1 MVIRRRSPIENL
13 LIILRQELKKGRSV
27 PKKVHMRKVTVRLKH
42 HLIKNLKVFKTVY
55 VRNVAEVST
64 LYFIA
69 NFIFALTYI

>member
-1 MVIRRRSPIENL
+1 
-13 LIILRQELKKGRSV
+13 
-27 PKKVHMRKVTVRLKH
+27 MRKVTVRLKH

-69 NFIFALTYI
+69 NSIFALTFFFYVRYSTGSEINSIQNSKISLLI

>member
-1 MVIRRRSPIENL
+1 
-13 LIILRQELKKGRSV
+13 
-27 PKKVHMRKVTVRLKH
+27 MRKVTVRLKH

-69 NFIFALTYI
+69 NSIFALTYI

>member
-1 MVIRRRSPIENL
+1 
-13 LIILRQELKKGRSV
+13 
-27 PKKVHMRKVTVRLKH
+27 MRKVTVSLKH

-69 NFIFALTYI
+69 NSTFALTYI

>member
-1 MVIRRRSPIENL
+1 
-13 LIILRQELKKGRSV
+13 
-27 PKKVHMRKVTVRLKH
+27 MRKVTVRLKH

-69 NFIFALTYI
+69 NSIFALTFFFMLDTVQAVKLTLSKILRYLY